1 MSDIAPWLNDLVQ
14 EVTKVAPV
22 LGTALGGPMGG
33 VVGAL
38 ISNQFGGAGVPAILQ
53 RLTSDPAAAE
63 KLKELEYTHQ
73 EALAKMAVDD
83 RISARAME
91 NSESTRRLVVVF
103 VVFLLVLN
111 VLAIQIV
118 TDSQLD
124 HFLIGSAGVLFGVLI
139 SLIRKAI
146 NLYFGG

>member
-1 MSDIAPWLNDLVQ
+1 MSDTPWISDLIQ

-38 ISNQFGGAGVPAILQ
+38 ISSQFGGAGIPAILQ
-53 RLTSDPAAAE
+53 RLTSDPAATE

-73 EALAKMAVDD
+73 EALAKMSVDD
-83 RISARAME
+83 RISARAMQDAE
-91 NSESTRRLVVVF
+91 WTRRVVVIFVVVLLILNVVAIQLVSES
-103 VVFLLVLN
+103 
-111 VLAIQIV
+111 
-118 TDSQLD
+118 QLS

-139 SLIRKAI
+139 SLIRKMI